1 MQPSQQAV
9 NQYITSVLDKFRTD
23 PEKLSKDEKRLAG
36 KYQNEMARLE
46 RLNADVG
53 QLRDQIRQGEARL
66 RSLELQTADSQG
78 KTNAFLE
85 YMASLKFEDMEGL
98 PPGSAP
104 QAPTPQIPEGA
115 RPESSPELPHE
126 SKKSKKSN
134 SERVAA

>member
-36 KYQNEMARLE
+36 KYQNEMTRLE

-78 KTNAFLE
+78 KANAFLE
-85 YMASLKFEDMEGL
+85 YMASLKFDDMDVL
-98 PPGSAP
+98 PPSIGQKPAP
-104 QAPTPQIPEGA
+104 QEP
-115 RPESSPELPHE
+115 
-126 SKKSKKSN
+126 KSEKNKKSN
-134 SERVAA
+134 SERATA

>member
-9 NQYITSVLDKFRTD
+9 SQYISTVLDKFRTD

-36 KYQNEMARLE
+36 RYQNEMAHLE

-78 KTNAFLE
+78 KANAFLE
-85 YMASLKFEDMEGL
+85 YMSSLKFEDTEVAKAA
-98 PPGSAP
+98 AP
-104 QAPTPQIPEGA
+104 APSVQE
-115 RPESSPELPHE
+115 RVEEVPHDP
-126 SKKSKKSN
+126 KKSKKSN
-134 SERVAA
+134 PERAAA